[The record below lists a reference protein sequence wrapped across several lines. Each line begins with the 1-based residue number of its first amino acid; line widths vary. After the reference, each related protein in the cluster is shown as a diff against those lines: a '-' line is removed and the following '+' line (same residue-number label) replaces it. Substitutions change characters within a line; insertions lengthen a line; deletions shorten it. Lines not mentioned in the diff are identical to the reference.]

1 MFNAHI
7 TIKELTQRTVNS
19 NARFYRTI
27 HATFNFTWYTLFN
40 EFKLNTVKL
49 LPILLWFW
57 FYKIVNFRFWFW
69 IYIAPFAIL
78 YKRRFVNKMSTST
91 SVLFLVY
98 VLLACLNSRRAASH
112 SLVNRELLYF
122 RSCLRLLPG
131 FKVVVVPN
139 IVCVVLYNTSENCYM
154 PVFKSTSLF
163 VIHVV

>member
-1 MFNAHI
+1 
-7 TIKELTQRTVNS
+7 
-19 NARFYRTI
+19 
-27 HATFNFTWYTLFN
+27 
-40 EFKLNTVKL
+40 
-49 LPILLWFW
+49 
-57 FYKIVNFRFWFW
+57 
-69 IYIAPFAIL
+69 
-78 YKRRFVNKMSTST
+78 MSTLT

-163 VIHVV
+163 VILSIRFCKTVILVCILFVNCSVLFSSHTILSMSISSSVSSTFGHVKHKVTLIGKCDEKKNMYFECTYRTERNRYLF